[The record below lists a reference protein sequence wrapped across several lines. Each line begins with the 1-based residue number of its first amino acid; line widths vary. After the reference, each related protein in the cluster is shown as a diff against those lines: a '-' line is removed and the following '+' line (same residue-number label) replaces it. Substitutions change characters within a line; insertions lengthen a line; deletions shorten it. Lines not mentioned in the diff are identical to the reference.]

1 MAMRARPKNNGTR
14 KDGKQCLVPCRARY
28 RSAQQAII
36 HMLQWGKTD
45 KEIIPIITE
54 EYGYSERTVEDY
66 ICDAKKTVEKKF
78 EKYAEGVGRRNKQ
91 RLEAMMEEAE
101 QLGDGKLALECIKE
115 LNKMSGQYETKIKVE
130 GNGDFKIKLN
140 EK

>member
-1 MAMRARPKNNGTR
+1 MKARPKNNGIR
-14 KDGKQCLVPCRARY
+14 KDGKPTLLPCKARY

-36 HMLQWGKTD
+36 HMLQWGKQD

-78 EKYAEGVGRRNKQ
+78 QKYAEGVGRRNKQ

-101 QLGDGKLALECIKE
+101 QSGDGKLALECIKE

-130 GNGDFKIKLN
+130 GGDQPIFKIKVD
-140 EK
+140 K